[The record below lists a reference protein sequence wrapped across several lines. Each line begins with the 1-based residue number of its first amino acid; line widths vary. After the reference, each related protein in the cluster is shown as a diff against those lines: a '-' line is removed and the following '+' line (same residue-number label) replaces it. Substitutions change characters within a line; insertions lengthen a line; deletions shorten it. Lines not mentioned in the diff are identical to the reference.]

1 MKKKSLAT
9 LLSGFLTVSLT
20 GVGFASWLITGG
32 AEKTSGGNITVE
44 TVDDRRVS
52 LSDVTAGNGIYFGSN
67 QTGTTG
73 WIRSTQGAKEDLEDT
88 FTFTVTNADYAAS
101 IDLELSSETSGK
113 MDALK
118 YCIDKNYIAFD
129 LGDGVEVQ
137 YDDSTDTF
145 KWSVSAV
152 ESMSLK
158 VKFKWGSYF
167 TYTSGGTQKANVNP
181 YEYFNGKYG
190 SAGSTSGIT
199 KPDTSE
205 TFATAADEAKFVLEK
220 IAEIGNTDDTSAGT
234 KSTAFTLLIKAVA
247 A

>member
-9 LLSGFLTVSLT
+9 LLSGFLTVALT

-52 LSDVTAGNGIYFGSN
+52 LSDVAAGNGIYFGSN

-73 WIRSTQGAKEDLEDT
+73 WIRSSQGAKEDLEDT
-88 FTFTVTNADYAAS
+88 FTFTVTNATYAAS

-129 LGDGVEVQ
+129 LGTEVQ
-137 YDDSTDTF
+137 YDESTDTF
-145 KWSVSAV
+145 KWSVSAA
-152 ESMSLK
+152 ENMSLK

-190 SAGSTSGIT
+190 SAGSTSGIIN
-199 KPDTSE
+199 PETSE
-205 TFATAADEAKFVLEK
+205 TFATAADEAKFVLGK
-220 IAEIGNTDDTSAGT
+220 IAAIGNTEDTSAGT